1 MPRTQLYLSEEMA
14 AKLRR
19 LSKIR
24 RRTVSEFI
32 REALVMAYL
41 SGKPLMIKKALKAS
55 RGLWEDRKT
64 FEADRFIRTLR
75 EDTQGKKRAPHF

>member
-1 MPRTQLYLSEEMA
+1 MQRIELYLSEEMA

-19 LSKIR
+19 LSKTHR
-24 RRTVSEFI
+24 KTVSELI
-32 REALVMAYL
+32 RETLVITYL

-64 FEADRFIRTLR
+64 FKADRFIRTLR
-75 EDTQGKKRAPHF
+75 EDTHRKKRAPHF